1 MKINE
6 RKLTGYLV
14 ICLVIIV
21 STYYVNS
28 NFEINKKSNEI
39 NENEIIINLLIK
51 ENESSK
57 WHNNTIV
64 SHETSLFEITKE
76 INEVDYSNSDYGKYV
91 KSINGIK
98 ENKNTNQYWIW
109 WIWNDK
115 TGWIQGNLGS
125 DQFKVDRNMTLAW
138 TLSDMYKNE
147 KP

>member
-1 MKINE
+1 M
-6 RKLTGYLV
+6 
-14 ICLVIIV
+14 
-21 STYYVNS
+21 
-28 NFEINKKSNEI
+28 
-39 NENEIIINLLIK
+39 
-51 ENESSK
+51 
-57 WHNNTIV
+57 